1 MVVQFNKDPKL
12 DLEQLDL
19 GHLALFVGLR
29 VNQLVMARMARA
41 GFKNL
46 RESHGYV
53 IQHLIESERT
63 ITELAR
69 RMAVTQQAASKS
81 VAELVRLGVLEES
94 PGQDRRSKMIRLS
107 SRGWKGVHASR
118 RIRVTIHNRLQKSMG
133 SSGYEWTKH
142 ALIQCLDALGG
153 AEAIRS
159 RRVKQPS

>member
-1 MVVQFNKDPKL
+1 MVVHYSENRKL
-12 DLEQLDL
+12 DLKLLDL

-29 VNQLVMARMARA
+29 VNQLVLTQMARA
-41 GFKNL
+41 GFTNL

-81 VAELVRLGVLEES
+81 VAELVRLGVLEEI
-94 PGQDRRSKMIRLS
+94 PGHDRRSKVIQLS
-107 SRGWKGVHASR
+107 ARGWKGVHSSR
-118 RIRVTIHNRLQKSMG
+118 RIRRTIHRQIQKNLG
-133 SSGYEWTKH
+133 SADYEQTRRT
-142 ALIQCLDALGG
+142 LIHCLDALGS
-153 AEAIRS
+153 AEVIRT